1 MYLKSSIR
9 RLQTIWISLHRKLRI
24 LTSVESQQDL
34 KLGLGQSRSCIIRLF
49 ITYIFDFS
57 LVSAI
62 ASVDNDTVSAV
73 EVKLREGLSV
83 SAHNGLKS
91 CVGISGPPADEKSI
105 LELLVYQEFEIEANN
120 SSSA

>member
-1 MYLKSSIR
+1 M
-9 RLQTIWISLHRKLRI
+9 WISLHRELRI

-62 ASVDNDTVSAV
+62 ASVDNDTASAV
-73 EVKLREGLSV
+73 EVKSREVRFV
-83 SAHNGLKS
+83 SFCSQWVEIMCGDIWTS
-91 CVGISGPPADEKSI
+91 C
-105 LELLVYQEFEIEANN
+105 
-120 SSSA
+120 